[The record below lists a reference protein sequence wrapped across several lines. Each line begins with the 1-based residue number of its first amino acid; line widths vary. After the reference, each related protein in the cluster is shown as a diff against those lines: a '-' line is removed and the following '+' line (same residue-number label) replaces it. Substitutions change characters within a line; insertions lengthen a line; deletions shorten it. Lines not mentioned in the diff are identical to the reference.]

1 MRKTNL
7 KRKKLKNKK
16 LEVKINKKLL
26 RLMMGTLSI
35 IRKDAISTVNLA
47 MVRNLKNTIVK
58 K

>member
-47 MVRNLKNTIVK
+47 MVRNLKNTTVK